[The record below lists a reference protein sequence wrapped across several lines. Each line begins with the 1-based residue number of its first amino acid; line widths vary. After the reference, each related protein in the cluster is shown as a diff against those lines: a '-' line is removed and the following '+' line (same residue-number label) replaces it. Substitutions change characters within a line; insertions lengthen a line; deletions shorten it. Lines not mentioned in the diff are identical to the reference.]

1 MLKTLVE
8 QRTGERSGV
17 PAEFKQRVAD
27 EFAQAQT
34 LPSDDDVWRI
44 AIPVGRTGLQQIVVD
59 LRLTRVAGADPPM
72 TTIRLLAF
80 GKEGLLSRKPTAKTA
95 DRVWAAL
102 AS

>member
-1 MLKTLVE
+1 MLRTLVE
-8 QRTGERSGV
+8 ERTGERAGA
-17 PAEFKQRVAD
+17 PAELKQLVKD
-27 EFAQAQT
+27 EYPQVQT
-34 LPSDDDVWRI
+34 LSSDSDVWRI
-44 AIPVGRTGLQQIVVD
+44 AISIGRTGLQQIVVD
-59 LRLTRVAGADPPM
+59 LRFTPVAGADPPV